1 MSIKLKIIKRR
12 LKNQS
17 GQVAIIVGVM
27 LAALVGMIAYV
38 VDTGNIY
45 ESRRSFQTAADAA
58 ALAGAQELPDAGAA
72 QQAAFDYARLHEIE
86 PEGVTVSIESTFVAN
101 DTIQVTVQ
109 DLDKGLFFGGIFG
122 KNSTRVGADAT
133 AIIGSPSFLNNI
145 VPFGI
150 LEQDWVPGN
159 EYTLKWG
166 PQEDGHNH
174 GNFGALALGGTG
186 GNNYRKNIREGYSG
200 KLSVGA
206 VIDTEPGN
214 MMGPTVQGTND
225 RISDYHD
232 YTFNS
237 FDELTDEVD
246 GKYVLRDSSDSQFV
260 VCPLIDRVP
269 FGRKEVTIMGFVPF
283 IITGISGSEVYG
295 TFIDRALIVT
305 SGSIAPLDE
314 HGIVVIRLQN

>member
-1 MSIKLKIIKRR
+1 MSIKLKKIRRR
-12 LKNQS
+12 LKDQS

-27 LAALVGMIAYV
+27 LAALVGMLAYV
-38 VDTGNIY
+38 VDTGNVY
-45 ESRRSFQTAADAA
+45 ESRRSFQTVADAA
-58 ALAGAQELPDAGAA
+58 ALAGAQELPDANAA
-72 QQAAFDYARLHEIE
+72 EQAAVEYAQLHDIP
-86 PEGVTVSIESTFVAN
+86 PEGVIVSVESTFVAN
-101 DTIQVTVQ
+101 DTIKVTAQ
-109 DLDKGLFFGGIFG
+109 DLEKELFFGGIFG
-122 KNSTRVGADAT
+122 NNSTEVGADAS
-133 AIIGSPSFLNNI
+133 AIIGSPSMVNNI
-145 VPFGI
+145 VPFGV
-150 LEQDWVPGN
+150 LEEDWVPGD

-186 GNNYRKNIREGYSG
+186 GNNYRDNIREGYSG
-200 KLSVGA
+200 ELNVGD
-206 VIDTEPGN
+206 VVDTEPGN

-225 RISDYHD
+225 RINDYHD

-260 VCPLIDRVP
+260 VCPLIDWVP

-283 IITGISGSEVYG
+283 IITGTSGSEVYG

-314 HGIVVIRLQN
+314 HGLVIIRLQD